1 MIRIEPRKPGKR
13 FELGRL
19 TPPAKIIKP
28 RQKPGP
34 KPRDVVKVRP

>member
-13 FELGRL
+13 LELDRL
-19 TPPAKIIKP
+19 IPPAKIIKP

-34 KPRDVVKVRP
+34 KPRDAVRVRP